1 MFQREMFLRYLA
13 QTSGFPLSLEISEA
27 EGLYM
32 YGAGGKRYLDL
43 ISGISVSALGHRHP
57 RVVQAVKEQADR
69 YMHLMVYGEFVQ
81 APQVELARLLVEH
94 LPAGLDNVFFVNSGS
109 ESVEGALKL
118 AKRYTGRTE
127 IVSFYD
133 AYHGSSHGS
142 LSVGGNENLKNAF
155 RPLLPDVRHLCF
167 GETEQ
172 LSQISERTACVIAET
187 IQGEAGAV
195 VPEKEFLQA
204 LRKRCDETGALLIL
218 DEIQAGMGRSGA
230 LWAFSH
236 YGIVPDILTLAK
248 AFGGGM
254 PLGAFIAGRE
264 VMHCLTENPV
274 LGHINTFGGNAVCA
288 AAAKASFEVILEE
301 KLWLNAA
308 QLEHVFRKRLVH
320 PDIRGVRGKG
330 LLLAVEFGDF
340 TRAKEVIDRCIQKGL
355 LTDWFLFA
363 DNCLRI
369 APPLTISEEEV
380 RDACQIILEAVEENH
395 C

>member
-1 MFQREMFLRYLA
+1 MLQRELFLRHLA
-13 QTSGFPLSLEISEA
+13 QTSSFPLSLEIKEA

-32 YGAGGKRYLDL
+32 YDSDGKRYLDL

-57 RVVQAVKEQADR
+57 KVVQAVKEQAER
-69 YMHLMVYGEFVQ
+69 YLHLMVYGEFVQ
-81 APQVELARLLVEH
+81 SPQVELAKMLVEN
-94 LPAGLDNVFFVNSGS
+94 LPPGLDNVFFVNSGS

-142 LSVGGNENLKNAF
+142 LSVGGNEKLKNAF

-167 GETEQ
+167 GATEQ

-195 VPEKEFLQA
+195 VPNKAFMKA

-248 AFGGGM
+248 ALGGGM

-264 VMHCLTENPV
+264 VMRCLTENPV

-288 AAAKASFEVILEE
+288 AAAKACLTEILEE
-301 KLWLNAA
+301 RLWLNAA
-308 QLEHVFRKRLVH
+308 QLEHVFRKMLVH
-320 PDIRGVRGKG
+320 PDIIGVRGKG
-330 LLLAVEFGDF
+330 LLLAVEFENFG
-340 TRAKEVIDRCIQKGL
+340 RAKGVIDRCIQKGV

-369 APPLTISEEEV
+369 APPLTITEMEV
-380 RDACQIILEAVEENH
+380 
-395 C
+395 